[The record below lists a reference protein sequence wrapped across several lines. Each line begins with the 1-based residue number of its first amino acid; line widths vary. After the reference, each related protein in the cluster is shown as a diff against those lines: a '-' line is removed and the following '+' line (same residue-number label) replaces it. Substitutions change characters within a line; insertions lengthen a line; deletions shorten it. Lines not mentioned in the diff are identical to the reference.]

1 MSIRVLEMSA
11 DYMRPD
17 DMRPTHLRRDQVVAW
32 GLRSTSGS
40 ALGGL
45 QPAEWIWLLAD
56 ENTFS

>member
-1 MSIRVLEMSA
+1 MSA